1 MQEIRIESC
10 RDAELLATMNREIQE
25 VHAAW
30 YPQEFKTWN
39 AQAAKHFF
47 DEMLRDLNTFAWV
60 AKRDEMAL
68 GYVIA
73 LVQNRGENA
82 FRFAHKSLHIDQL
95 SVNASFQRQGIGGQ
109 LLQHVIQWAAEQKI
123 NRITIDHWAENL
135 AASSLYTQAGFTNY
149 MYRMEKIK

>member
-1 MQEIRIESC
+1 MHEIRIEPC

-30 YPQEFKTWN
+30 YPREFKPWN
-39 AQAAKHFF
+39 QEASTTFF
-47 DEMLRDLNTFAWV
+47 NVMLQDPNTFAWV
-60 AKRDEMAL
+60 AMRDEMAL
-68 GYVIA
+68 AYVIA
-73 LVQNRGENA
+73 LVQNREENA
-82 FRFAHKSLHIDQL
+82 FRYAHKSLHIDQL

-123 NRITIDHWAENL
+123 NRITIDHWAQNL
-135 AASSLYTQAGFTNY
+135 AAATLYTQAGFANY